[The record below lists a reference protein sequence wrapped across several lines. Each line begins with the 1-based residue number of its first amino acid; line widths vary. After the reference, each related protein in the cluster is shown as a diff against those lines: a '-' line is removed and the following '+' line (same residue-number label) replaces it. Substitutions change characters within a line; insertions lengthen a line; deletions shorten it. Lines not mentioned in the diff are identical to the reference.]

1 MFVYRNDLFPATMSG
16 PLSHLRV
23 LDLSRILA
31 GPWGTQMLADLGADV
46 IKIERPDVGD
56 DSRHW
61 GPPFI
66 QGRDGPT
73 RDASYFTS
81 ANRNKRSL
89 ALDIATP
96 AAQELI
102 RELAR
107 ECDVFVENF
116 KVGDLDRH
124 GLGYDAIRA
133 VNPRIVYCSI
143 TGYGLD
149 GPYAKRPG
157 YDFMAQ
163 GEGGLMSINGHRDD
177 GPGGG
182 PVKVAIAVTDVLT
195 GLNATVAIL
204 AAVEHRHISGHGQR
218 IDIALLDTIVHFG
231 SNQIVSMFATGE
243 VPGRWGN
250 EHPNL
255 APYQVFR
262 SADGHFIV
270 GAGNDGQFARLCG
283 VLGRQELS
291 TDPRFRTVADR
302 NAHRPV
308 LIDELQRVM
317 STQTTAHWVEQL
329 AAVSVPSAPIN
340 NYQQVFDHPQVRHR
354 GLRVEQPHSSGGV
367 VSTVANPIRLS
378 ETPVE
383 YRIAPPLLGEHS
395 VEVLKDVLGKSP
407 AEIEQLIRAGV
418 IGAPPIAAGRDREG

>member
-1 MFVYRNDLFPATMSG
+1 MSG

-31 GPWGTQMLADLGADV
+31 GPWCTQMLADLGADV
-46 IKIERPDVGD
+46 IKVERPDVGD

-61 GPPFI
+61 GPPFVP
-66 QGRDGPT
+66 GLDGPT
-73 RDASYFTS
+73 ADASYFTS

-96 AAQELI
+96 AAQALL
-102 RELAR
+102 RDLAR
-107 ECDVFVENF
+107 YCDVFVENF
-116 KVGDLDRH
+116 KVGDLDRY
-124 GLGYDAIRA
+124 GLGYADISAI
-133 VNPRIVYCSI
+133 NPRIIYCSI

-182 PVKVAIAVTDVLT
+182 PVKVAIAVTDILT
-195 GLNATVAIL
+195 GMNATVAIL
-204 AAVEHRHISGHGQR
+204 AAVEHRHLSGQGQR
-218 IDIALLDTIVHFG
+218 IDLALLDTIVHFG
-231 SNQIVSMFATGE
+231 SNQIVGMFASGE

-270 GAGNDGQFARLCG
+270 GAGNDGQFRRLCSVIG
-283 VLGRQELS
+283 REALG
-291 TDPRFRTVADR
+291 TDSRFRTVADR
-302 NAHRPV
+302 NLNRPE
-308 LIDELQRVM
+308 LIDELQSVM
-317 STQTTAHWVEQL
+317 ATRNTEHWVERL
-329 AAVSVPSAPIN
+329 AEVNVPSAPIN
-340 NYQQVFDHPQVRHR
+340 DYKQVFEHPQVKHR
-354 GLRVEQPHSSGGV
+354 QLRIDQPHGGGGV
-367 VSTVANPIRLS
+367 ASTVANPIRLS
-378 ETPVE
+378 DTPIE

-395 VEVLKDVLGKSP
+395 VEVLTELLGKTP
-407 AEIEQLIRAGV
+407 REIERLVTEGV
-418 IGAPPIAAGRDREG
+418 VGRPPVGSAAHG

>member
-1 MFVYRNDLFPATMSG
+1 MSG

-31 GPWGTQMLADLGADV
+31 GPWCTQMLADLGADV
-46 IKIERPDVGD
+46 IKVERPDVGD

-61 GPPFI
+61 GPPFVA
-66 QGRDGPT
+66 GRDGPT
-73 RDASYFTS
+73 ADASYFTS

-96 AAQELI
+96 AAQALL
-102 RELAR
+102 RDLAR
-107 ECDVFVENF
+107 QCDVFVENF
-116 KVGDLDRH
+116 KVGDLDRY
-124 GLGYDAIRA
+124 GLGYDDIRA
-133 VNPRIVYCSI
+133 INPRIVYCSI

-195 GLNATVAIL
+195 GMNATVAIL
-204 AAVEHRHISGHGQR
+204 AAVEHRHISGQGQR
-218 IDIALLDTIVHFG
+218 IDLALMDSIVHFG
-231 SNQIVSMFATGE
+231 SNQIVGMFASGQ

-270 GAGNDGQFARLCG
+270 GAGNDGQFRRLCSVIG
-283 VLGRQELS
+283 REALG

-302 NAHRPV
+302 NLNRPA

-317 STQTTAHWVEQL
+317 ATQSTAHWVERL
-329 AAVSVPSAPIN
+329 AEVSVPSAPIN
-340 NYQQVFDHPQVRHR
+340 DYQQVFEHPQVRHR
-354 GLRVEQPHSSGGV
+354 QLRIDQAHGGGGV
-367 VSTVANPIRLS
+367 ASTVANPIRLS
-378 ETPVE
+378 ATPIE

-395 VEVLKDVLGKSP
+395 VAVLTDLLGKTA
-407 AEIEQLIRAGV
+407 AEIDRLVGEGV
-418 IGAPPIAAGRDREG
+418 VGRPPTVSTGHG

>member
-1 MFVYRNDLFPATMSG
+1 MSG
-16 PLSHLRV
+16 PLSHLRI
-23 LDLSRILA
+23 LDLTRVLA
-31 GPWGTQMLADLGADV
+31 GPWCTQMLADLGADV

-56 DSRHW
+56 DTRHL
-61 GPPFI
+61 GPPVI

-73 RDASYFTS
+73 RDAVYFTS

-96 AAQELI
+96 AGQELI

-116 KVGDLDRH
+116 KAGDLDRY

-133 VNPRIVYCSI
+133 INPRIVYCSI

-182 PVKVAIAVTDVLT
+182 PVKVAIAVTDVLA

-204 AAVEHRHISGHGQR
+204 AAVEHRHVSGHGQR

-243 VPGRWGN
+243 VPSRWGN

-270 GAGNDGQFARLCG
+270 GAGNDTQFRRLCSAIG
-283 VLGRQELS
+283 KEALG
-291 TDPRFRTVADR
+291 TDARFRTVADR
-302 NAHRPV
+302 NLNRPA
-308 LIDELQRVM
+308 LIAELQGVFT
-317 STQTTAHWVEQL
+317 TQRTEHWVERFVEVGL
-329 AAVSVPSAPIN
+329 PSAPIN
-340 NYQQVFDHPQVRHR
+340 DYKQVFDHPQVRHR
-354 GLRVEQPHSSGGV
+354 GLRVEQQHGSGAV

-395 VEVLKDVLGKSP
+395 VEVLQDVLGKSL
-407 AEIEQLIRAGV
+407 AEIEQLIDAGV
-418 IGAPPIAAGRDREG
+418 VASPRQASAASE

>member
-1 MFVYRNDLFPATMSG
+1 MSG

-31 GPWGTQMLADLGADV
+31 GPWCTQMLADLGADV
-46 IKIERPDVGD
+46 IKVERPDVGD

-61 GPPFI
+61 GPPFVP
-66 QGRDGPT
+66 GRDGPT
-73 RDASYFTS
+73 ADASYFTS

-96 AAQELI
+96 AAQALL

-107 ECDVFVENF
+107 QCDVFVENF
-116 KVGDLDRH
+116 KVGDLDRY
-124 GLGYDAIRA
+124 GLGYDDIRA
-133 VNPRIVYCSI
+133 INPRIVYCSI

-195 GLNATVAIL
+195 GMNATVAIL
-204 AAVEHRHISGHGQR
+204 AAVEHRHISGQGQR
-218 IDIALLDTIVHFG
+218 IDLALLDSIVHFG
-231 SNQIVSMFATGE
+231 SNQIVGMFASGE
-243 VPGRWGN
+243 VPGRRGN

-255 APYQVFR
+255 APYQVFH

-270 GAGNDGQFARLCG
+270 GAGNDGQFRRLCSVIG
-283 VLGRQELS
+283 REALG
-291 TDPRFRTVADR
+291 TDARFRTVADR
-302 NAHRPV
+302 NLNRPV
-308 LIDELQRVM
+308 LIAELQRVM
-317 STQTTAHWVEQL
+317 ATQSTAHWVERL
-329 AAVSVPSAPIN
+329 AEVSVPSAPIN
-340 NYQQVFDHPQVRHR
+340 DYKQVFEHPQVRHR
-354 GLRVEQPHSSGGV
+354 QLRIDQAHGGGGV
-367 VSTVANPIRLS
+367 ASTVANPIRLS
-378 ETPVE
+378 ATPIE

-395 VEVLKDVLGKSP
+395 VAVLTDLLGKTP
-407 AEIEQLIRAGV
+407 AEIDRLVSDGVVGRPPTASAGH
-418 IGAPPIAAGRDREG
+418 G

>member
-1 MFVYRNDLFPATMSG
+1 MSG

-31 GPWGTQMLADLGADV
+31 GPWCTQMLADLGADV
-46 IKIERPDVGD
+46 IKVERPDAGD

-61 GPPFI
+61 GPPFVP
-66 QGRDGPT
+66 GRAGPT
-73 RDASYFTS
+73 ADASYFTS

-96 AAQELI
+96 AAQALL

-107 ECDVFVENF
+107 QCDVFVENF
-116 KVGDLDRH
+116 KVGDLDRY
-124 GLGYDAIRA
+124 GLGYDDIRA
-133 VNPRIVYCSI
+133 INPRIVYCSI

-195 GLNATVAIL
+195 GMNATVAIL
-204 AAVEHRHISGHGQR
+204 AAVEHRHLSGQGQR
-218 IDIALLDTIVHFG
+218 IDLALLDSIVHFG
-231 SNQIVSMFATGE
+231 SNQIVGMFASGE

-270 GAGNDGQFARLCG
+270 GAGNDGQFRRLCS
-283 VLGRQELS
+283 VIGREALA
-291 TDPRFRTVADR
+291 TDARFRTVADR
-302 NAHRPV
+302 NLNRPV

-317 STQTTAHWVEQL
+317 ATQSTAHWVERL
-329 AAVSVPSAPIN
+329 AEVSVPSAPIN
-340 NYQQVFDHPQVRHR
+340 DYKQVFEHPQVRHR
-354 GLRVEQPHSSGGV
+354 QLRIDQAHGGGGV
-367 VSTVANPIRLS
+367 ASTVANPIRLS
-378 ETPVE
+378 ATPIE

-395 VEVLKDVLGKSP
+395 VAVLTDLLGKTP
-407 AEIEQLIRAGV
+407 AEIDRLVSDGVVGRPPTASAGH
-418 IGAPPIAAGRDREG
+418 D